1 MPASSYQQS
10 RVLRLAEYL
19 YSKTDDTHA
28 VSMKDI
34 REALNA
40 YGFYP
45 SRTTLY
51 SDITCL
57 RDFGIDI
64 IKTSDTKG
72 ARYHIGSRLFQE
84 TELKILV
91 DCIQSSNFITVKKS
105 EELIRKLERLTST
118 YIAKSL
124 DRSVYVRNRI
134 KNMEESV
141 YINVDG
147 ISSAI
152 NSNRQIRF
160 QYYDIDMNKKKYPRH
175 NGKYYEVSP
184 YAFVY
189 VDQNYYLLAFYPP
202 DNAIRH
208 FRVDRIV
215 NLETMHSE
223 RSGKEAFLNL
233 DIATYTSKV
242 FYMFTGEERKV
253 RCRFASGL
261 VRPVLDRFGQDSIIV
276 KEGDMSFSV
285 TLDVVVSPQFYAWM
299 SAYGSDAEILDPP
312 DVRCGYIAHLQG
324 IVDSYTKTEDSGKT

>member
-1 MPASSYQQS
+1 MPTSLNQQS
-10 RVLRLAEYL
+10 RILRLAEFL
-19 YSKTDDTHA
+19 YQKTDDTHT
-28 VSMKDI
+28 VSLKNI
-34 REALNA
+34 LEALNA

-45 SRTTLY
+45 SRTTVY
-51 SDITCL
+51 SDINFL
-57 RDFGIDI
+57 REFGIDI
-64 IKTSDTKG
+64 IKTGNTCAS
-72 ARYHIGSRLFQE
+72 RYHIGTRLFQE

-91 DCIQSSNFITVKKS
+91 DCIQSSNFITLKKS
-105 EELIRKLERLTST
+105 EEMIKKLEHLTSAH
-118 YIAKSL
+118 IAKSL
-124 DRSVYVRNRI
+124 ERSVYVRNRI

-152 NSNRQIRF
+152 NSNKQIRF

-184 YAFVY
+184 FAFVY

-202 DNAIRH
+202 DKAIRH

-215 NLETMHSE
+215 NLEVLHSE
-223 RSGKEAFLNL
+223 RSGKEAFMNL

-261 VRPVLDRFGQDSIIV
+261 VRPVLDRFGQDTIIV
-276 KEGDMSFSV
+276 KEGDKSFSV

-324 IVDSYTKTEDSGKT
+324 IIDSYAKTEDLGKT